1 MGSVGLHSRAFGNR
15 LIEFT
20 RVVIERL
27 GAYRK
32 LSVVGIHVV
41 LVSLSYFLAFLL
53 RFDFRLPREQWTL
66 FLWTLPLLVGV
77 RIGVFAG
84 FHLHKGLWRYVS
96 MPDVIGILNG
106 VTLSSLIFVTGIL
119 VLFGH
124 GFPRSIFVLDWV
136 LCLGL
141 VAGVR
146 FAIRAFRELTVVQR
160 RLRVKRALIVGAG
173 DAAEMLIR
181 DLGKN
186 ITLDYEVVGFVDDDA
201 QKQRTEIHGIEVLG
215 TIDQLARLC
224 QGKGINEI
232 LIAIPSATREQR
244 RRIIEL
250 CRASGVPFK
259 TVPGINELFE
269 GKARISQLQEVIPDD
284 LLSREAVRLDIAKVR
299 QEVQA
304 KRILVTGAAGSIGS
318 ELCRQLAALEPET
331 LLLFDRAE
339 SGLYFIHME
348 LKRTRPL
355 LNVVPIVGDILDSR
369 NVQEVIRNYAPDLL
383 YHAAAYKHVPL
394 MEAHPLDAIQNNV
407 FGTEAVASAAREGNA
422 KKFIFISTDKAVK
435 PVGVMGMTKRVA
447 EVLLQALHGGPTTF
461 VIVRFGNVLG
471 SDGSVLPLFKWQI
484 AQGGP
489 VTVTDAEASRY
500 FMLLSEAAQL
510 VLQAGAMGKGGE
522 VFFLD
527 MGEPVRILD
536 LAHNLV
542 RLSGLDP
549 QKDIQIE
556 LTGLRPGERLS
567 EELVTEA
574 EGLYPT
580 EHEKVW
586 MAHKPHRDGNQF
598 QQDLETLRG
607 LVAKRDQE
615 AAVEQLKFMASR
627 Y

>member
-1 MGSVGLHSRAFGNR
+1 MGSVGLHLRAFGNR

-20 RVVIERL
+20 RMVIARL

-41 LVSLSYFLAFLL
+41 LVSWSYFLAFLL
-53 RFDFRLPREQWTL
+53 RFDFRLPREQWAL

-84 FHLHKGLWRYVS
+84 LHMHKSLWRYVS
-96 MPDVIGILNG
+96 MPDVIGILKG

-119 VLFGH
+119 VVFGH

-146 FAIRAFRELTVVQR
+146 FAIRAFREFTAVQG

-224 QGKGINEI
+224 QDKDINEI
-232 LIAIPSATREQR
+232 LIGIPSATPEQR

-250 CRASGVPFK
+250 CRASNVPFK
-259 TVPGINELFE
+259 TVPSINELFE
-269 GKARISQLQEVIPDD
+269 GKARISQLQEVNPDD

-348 LKRTRPL
+348 LKRARPL

-369 NVQEVIRNYAPDLL
+369 TVQEVIRNYAPDLL

-407 FGTEAVASAAREGNA
+407 FGTETVASAAREGNA

-549 QKDIQIE
+549 QKDIQFE

-574 EGLYPT
+574 EGLNPT

-586 MAHKPHRDGNQF
+586 MAHKPHLDGNQF

-607 LVAKRDQE
+607 LVARRDQE
-615 AAVEQLKFMASR
+615 AAVEQLKLMAAR

>member
-1 MGSVGLHSRAFGNR
+1 MGSVGLHSRVVGTR

-20 RVVIERL
+20 RMVIERL

-32 LSVVGIHVV
+32 LSVVGIHIV

-53 RFDFRLPREQWTL
+53 RFDFRLPREQWML
-66 FLWTLPLLVGV
+66 FLWTLPLVVGV

-84 FHLHKGLWRYVS
+84 FHMHKGLWRYVS
-96 MPDVIGILNG
+96 MPDVIGILKG

-119 VLFGH
+119 VFFGH

-224 QGKGINEI
+224 QDKGINEV
-232 LIAIPSATREQR
+232 LIAIPSATPEQR

-250 CRASGVPFK
+250 CRASSVPFK
-259 TVPGINELFE
+259 TVPGINELFQ
-269 GKARISQLQEVIPDD
+269 GRARISQLQEVTPDD
-284 LLSREAVRLDIAKVR
+284 LLSREAVRLDVAKLR

-318 ELCRQLAALEPET
+318 ELCRQLAALEPEI

-348 LKRTRPL
+348 LKCARPL

-369 NVQEVIRNYAPDLL
+369 TVQEVIRNYAPDLL

-407 FGTEAVASAAREGNA
+407 FGTETVASAAREGNA

-447 EVLLQALHGGPTTF
+447 EVLLQALNGGPTTF

-574 EGLYPT
+574 EDLYPT

-586 MAHKPHRDGNQF
+586 MAHKPHLDGNQF

-607 LVAKRDQE
+607 LVARRDQE
-615 AAVEQLKFMASR
+615 AAVEQLKFMAAR